1 MLKLALT
8 LTTGL
13 SESAT
18 VIVKSEVPVAV
29 GVPLIVLA
37 TYLVVTHIAGTSPA
51 DLRIHLRSTSGLS
64 RLESGADD
72 ARSFSDMG

>member
-1 MLKLALT
+1 VELFAQLWVAIAMLKLALT

-29 GVPLIVLA
+29 GVPEITPVLE
-37 TYLVVTHIAGTSPA
+37 LRVSPA
-51 DLRIHLRSTSGLS
+51 GSVPLVIVQV
-64 RLESGADD
+64 
-72 ARSFSDMG
+72 